1 MSFIEI
7 DEAKAAAA
15 KLAPSGKRGKKRKN
29 ATIARLN
36 PTSSLAHSASNGS
49 LPTLDEKGNGEAS
62 ELRTGRW
69 TTEETA
75 YCDQLIE
82 KFERG
87 MLPLGDGI
95 KLNDF
100 LSNMLKSK
108 QSRLTKKM
116 KNARLSARCYKR
128 TSGFI
133 DDDLE
138 ARTFS
143 EAESAFFD
151 SIPCSLE
158 KSEIKFHMQKEW
170 RELYSNYCVAIGQK
184 LDADSWLT
192 SVEEMDR
199 RSSEAKDAARMARR
213 KVMMGYA
220 LSQDANNTDK
230 GVFIEPHATI
240 NSSGN
245 VGAVGASAQGA
256 GTITDAAGKRRGKGI
271 SFSSS
276 PFVGRIVD
284 FLQRY
289 NIPFEHVDAWVPSFV
304 PNQPGAPAA
313 ETTDDQKCRLCYA
326 GSATTG
332 VVLPPDGGSAV
343 PLSPE
348 EHFDLV
354 SFGEYSQ
361 KFSFDLGC
369 GLPGRV
375 YSSGVASWEQGI
387 QKAPSTLFERCGGA
401 SQWSIQTV
409 LGIPV
414 PSPNVGRVVVLLYS
428 RHDRIRDQETVNRIA
443 AALSKLMPT
452 PKWKLVVDVGA
463 PDKTEPEPAA
473 TIGGQV
479 DTRANDLLLLM
490 RTYTP
495 ADKNSPL
502 AVYLPGFTSLR
513 LLLEKIRKSPREEE
527 LAQTLVE
534 SFSSY
539 CQSGRTPSDVAWM
552 VARDHMLLS
561 QQQHQPQQHQQHHH
575 QQHQQLQPQQPQQ
588 HAVHN
593 TSYQPP
599 SYPTVDHGLAGLQ
612 AIDTSSLMPAGLNPS
627 MLPPPNQQMFAS
639 APAPAMAQ
647 QQVPLGLQH
656 LAQTYDFSQQ
666 LPGQP
671 SA

>member
-1 MSFIEI
+1 MPMSFIEI
-7 DEAKAAAA
+7 DEAKAEAA

-36 PTSSLAHSASNGS
+36 PTSTLTPSTSNGS
-49 LPTLDEKGNGEAS
+49 LAPSEDKGNGGETS
-62 ELRTGRW
+62 DLRTGRW

-75 YCDQLIE
+75 YCDQLID

-128 TSGFI
+128 TTGFI
-133 DDDLE
+133 ETDAE
-138 ARTFS
+138 ARAFS
-143 EAESAFFD
+143 EAESSFFD

-199 RSSEAKDAARMARR
+199 RASEAKDAARMARR

-220 LSQDANNTDK
+220 LSQDAVNTDR
-230 GVFIEPHATI
+230 GVFIEPNALTDA
-240 NSSGN
+240 SG
-245 VGAVGASAQGA
+245 VAGAVGASAL
-256 GTITDAAGKRRGKGI
+256 AASMNPEQKKIFQSR
-271 SFSSS
+271 SVSSS
-276 PFVGRIVD
+276 PFVGRIVE

-289 NIPFEHVDAWVPSFV
+289 NVPFEHVDAWVPSFV
-304 PNQPGAPAA
+304 PQQPGAPEAPGA
-313 ETTDDQKCRLCYA
+313 NTGEQKCRLCFA
-326 GSATTG
+326 GSATAG
-332 VVLPPDGGSAV
+332 AVIPRDGGPAV

-428 RHDRIRDQETVNRIA
+428 RHDRTRDQETVNRIA
-443 AALSKLMPT
+443 SALSK
-452 PKWKLVVDVGA
+452 V
-463 PDKTEPEPAA
+463 
-473 TIGGQV
+473 
-479 DTRANDLLLLM
+479 
-490 RTYTP
+490 
-495 ADKNSPL
+495 
-502 AVYLPGFTSLR
+502 
-513 LLLEKIRKSPREEE
+513 
-527 LAQTLVE
+527 
-534 SFSSY
+534 
-539 CQSGRTPSDVAWM
+539 
-552 VARDHMLLS
+552 
-561 QQQHQPQQHQQHHH
+561 
-575 QQHQQLQPQQPQQ
+575 
-588 HAVHN
+588 
-593 TSYQPP
+593 
-599 SYPTVDHGLAGLQ
+599 
-612 AIDTSSLMPAGLNPS
+612 
-627 MLPPPNQQMFAS
+627 
-639 APAPAMAQ
+639 
-647 QQVPLGLQH
+647 
-656 LAQTYDFSQQ
+656 
-666 LPGQP
+666 
-671 SA
+671 